1 MSGKKEIAQIMR
13 QKRQSLD
20 PKIKEIYDAKIIKH
34 LLPYLKKGQKVAV
47 FASLADEIDLSPLF
61 SLEIALYF
69 PKVTGKG
76 LMAFYHVK
84 DQNAL
89 QPGAYGILEPSSQN
103 KISKSEIDVFIVP
116 MLAFNQK
123 RYRIGYGGGYYDR
136 YLQDAPGL
144 KLGVAYRFQQLEES
158 FENAYDVPCDL
169 IITERGI
176 V

>member
-61 SLEIALYF
+61 SLDLDLYF
-69 PKVTGKG
+69 PKVLSPTE
-76 LMAFYHVK
+76 MAFYHVK